1 MILNK
6 VIGIEK
12 NLLLIKREIIKISRE
27 TISFENILKIQ
38 ELYREYLKLEV
49 QIERNLPKSNN
60 GYFSCHTN
68 CYAYALDLPLPFF
81 LEDICN
87 NKFQFKNFLVIQNV
101 GFISKTREKIKYGIM
116 NEKEF
121 LECVFQDLNYL
132 NIKYYDSSLE
142 EKLHHGGYKI
152 GLFYDEKM
160 CNGQPNYH
168 FVRQDKEGIWSCK
181 MGYTNG
187 LHFSRDIDDFKRYY
201 QNRVNLKLIKTL
213 EIVKPR
219 VK

>member
-6 VIGIEK
+6 VIDIEK

-27 TISFENILKIQ
+27 TISFENILKMQ

-49 QIERNLPKSNN
+49 QIERSLPKSNN

-68 CYAYALDLPLPFF
+68 CYVYALDLPLPFF

-142 EKLHHGGYKI
+142 EDLNHGGYKI

-160 CNGQPNYH
+160 CNAQPNYH

-187 LHFSRDIDDFKRYY
+187 LHFSREIDDFKRYY

-213 EIVKPR
+213 EIVKPK
-219 VK
+219 VW